1 MSTELEDVVNGLGKH
16 FKRLGIEFL
25 IVGARARDI
34 ISQEAGLPLSPRR
47 TADVDF
53 GLFVDSW
60 EILDSMRNQF
70 KQDPDIKLNNY
81 PKNKVR
87 YYYKE
92 TPFDLVP
99 FGGVAKEGKV
109 SWAPFYD
116 SIMTII
122 GFEEALA
129 NARIIRIGNIDIKVV
144 TPEMLVA
151 LKMVAWN
158 ENSSR
163 QKDAQDI
170 HYIISNYEQID
181 RDAYI
186 CVLDNHLD
194 ILEYFDHDSELASTA
209 LIGIR
214 IAKFTGQEHVALI
227 KKVLENS
234 ERKEKLA
241 RDMITLIGTAEDQK
255 EEQNI
260 KILDALL
267 YGLSYPI

>member
-1 MSTELEDVVNGLGKH
+1 
-16 FKRLGIEFL
+16 
-25 IVGARARDI
+25 
-34 ISQEAGLPLSPRR
+34 
-47 TADVDF
+47 
-53 GLFVDSW
+53 
-60 EILDSMRNQF
+60 
-70 KQDPDIKLNNY
+70 
-81 PKNKVR
+81 
-87 YYYKE
+87 
-92 TPFDLVP
+92 
-99 FGGVAKEGKV
+99 
-109 SWAPFYD
+109 
-116 SIMTII
+116 MTII

-129 NARIIRIGNIDIKVV
+129 NARIIRIGSIDIKVV

-214 IAKFTGQEHVALI
+214 IAKFTG
-227 KKVLENS
+227 EN
-234 ERKEKLA
+234 
-241 RDMITLIGTAEDQK
+241 MWH
-255 EEQNI
+255 
-260 KILDALL
+260 
-267 YGLSYPI
+267 